1 MMRGGG
7 RGGIEN
13 FLLSSVNTER
23 LSTSI
28 HDGYY
33 AQLCQYVRQCQSVA
47 RPARLIS
54 WESEDAKYVFLV
66 AGLTILDEAV

>member
-1 MMRGGG
+1 MMRGG
-7 RGGIEN
+7 RGGIEI
-13 FLLSSVNTER
+13 FLLSSVNTES
-23 LSTSI
+23 LSI

-66 AGLTILDEAV
+66 AG